1 MRKHPST
8 RRQSNRHT
16 GPPRIERGPCTQQS
30 NVCLGIQ
37 PSTTTSP
44 GIRNRASGDIIIS
57 NPSDGITSPSLP
69 TLSDI
74 QRRMEEIARIQQQLD
89 THTQVHI
96 PSAPHTPPPP
106 SVPPTPILSEAAL
119 YGVARVAVRA
129 LAPHTE
135 AHPAAILLQ
144 LLAAF
149 GNAVGPAPHCMVDAT
164 RHGLNLFV
172 VLVGKSSKARKG
184 TSWNQIRRLFAE
196 VDSPWV
202 AERVTT
208 ARLTPA
214 ALIFALR
221 DQQSATDR
229 RLLAFSEEFAAV
241 HHSLRRNKGHLSPL
255 LRCAWDNGDLRALDG
270 RHPIQATRTHI
281 SLIAHITQR
290 ELTESFHPT
299 EAHNGFAN
307 RCLWT
312 QVRRSQCLP
321 EGGNPDAQELS
332 AVATELRRALD
343 WVGDA
348 HSIRLS
354 RDQQARTLWHE
365 CYPVLSQVHPDLYG
379 AATSRAEAQVLRL
392 SAIYAV
398 LDCSP
403 SIQLPHLQAALAVW
417 EYCSASASLF
427 FGTSTGD
434 HTADRILEAINAS
447 TDGLSRTQMSALF
460 HGHLSSNRID
470 AALEQLISLGAIDHS
485 NQRTGGR
492 NATLWSAISESEGFE
507 STAEESIS
515 QESMQEQTSFASS
528 A

>member
-1 MRKHPST
+1 MK
-8 RRQSNRHT
+8 
-16 GPPRIERGPCTQQS
+16 
-30 NVCLGIQ
+30 
-37 PSTTTSP
+37 
-44 GIRNRASGDIIIS
+44 S
-57 NPSDGITSPSLP
+57 NPSGGITRPSLP

-74 QRRMEEIARIQQQLD
+74 QCRIAELAAVQQQLD
-89 THTQVHI
+89 KQTQLPI
-96 PSAPHTPPPP
+96 RSAPRTPPPP
-106 SVPPTPILSEAAL
+106 NMPPNPILSEAAL
-119 YGVARVAVRA
+119 YGVAGVAVRA
-129 LAPHTE
+129 LAPHSE

-149 GNAVGPAPHCMVDAT
+149 GNAVGPAPHCVVDAT

-172 VLVGKSSKARKG
+172 VLVGESSKARKG

-196 VDSPWV
+196 VDHPWV
-202 AERVTT
+202 AERITT

-214 ALIFALR
+214 ALIYALR
-221 DQQSATDR
+221 DQHPATDR
-229 RLLAFSEEFAAV
+229 RLLALSEEFAV
-241 HHSLRRNKGHLSPL
+241 VLHSLRRNKGHLSPL
-255 LRCAWDNGDLRALDG
+255 LRCAWDSGDLRSLDG
-270 RHPIQATRTHI
+270 RHPIQATSTHI

-290 ELTESFHPT
+290 ELTENLHPA

-312 QVRRSQCLP
+312 GVQRSQCLP
-321 EGGNPDAQELS
+321 EGGNLDAHELS

-348 HSIRLS
+348 HTIRLS
-354 RDQQARTLWHE
+354 RDQQARTLWHQ
-365 CYPVLSQVHPDLYG
+365 CYPVLSQLRPDLYG

-403 SIQLPHLQAALAVW
+403 SIRLPHLQAALAVW
-417 EYCSASASLF
+417 DYCSASASLF

-447 TDGLSRTQMSALF
+447 TKGLSRTQVSALF

-470 AALEQLISLGAIDHS
+470 AALEQLISLGAIDQS
-485 NQRTGGR
+485 NQPTGGR
-492 NATLWSAISESEGFE
+492 RATLWSAIPEAQSMD
-507 STAEESIS
+507 EEAIADEWIA
-515 QESMQEQTSFASS
+515 QEIANEQAVQEQT
-528 A
+528 